1 MSNINKYHLVTVRP
15 NIDTL
20 GNVAFAADDILFDWT
35 AFEVPR
41 GGCAIRSLNIIMP
54 GTDGTSAN
62 GALQMDL
69 YFATSLNGV
78 EPPSLG
84 LTNAAPTLIAT
95 TACRNNIIALNSV
108 LGSEMED
115 SLDGL
120 IGYNVLGK
128 GAVTSATTMQSE
140 QLTVLEGDTG
150 FVGAR
155 GGTRATPTGFQ
166 TIWVAAIAQGAYDF
180 GTGVLLDGVVTDT
193 ETREF
198 DVSEDTDAED
208 VFCIGDEVIA
218 FAADGTSGQIIG
230 TVTGVTADTITT
242 DGVGFG
248 GALAD
253 NDEFSF
259 RQPIKIK
266 IGLEY

>member
-1 MSNINKYHLVTVRP
+1 MSNINKYHLVTVKP
-15 NIDTL
+15 NIDTK
-20 GNVAFAADDILFDWT
+20 GNVAFDADDILFDWT

-78 EPPSLG
+78 APPSLG
-84 LTNAAPTLIAT
+84 LTNAVPTVVAT
-95 TACRNNIIALNSV
+95 TACRNHIIALNSV

-140 QLTVLEGDTG
+140 QLTVLEGDTS

-155 GGTRATPTGFQ
+155 GGVRATPTGFQ

-180 GTGVLLDGVVTDT
+180 GTGVLVDGAKGTV
-193 ETREF
+193 TREF

-218 FAADGTSGQIIG
+218 FASDGTSGQIIG

-242 DGVGFG
+242 DGVGFD

-253 NDEFSF
+253 DDEFSF

>member
-20 GNVAFAADDILFDWT
+20 GNVAFSADDILFDWT

-41 GGCAIRSLNIIMP
+41 GGCAIRSLNIIMA
-54 GTDGTSAN
+54 GTNSAVAN

-78 EPPSLG
+78 APPSLG
-84 LTNAAPTLIAT
+84 LTNSAPTLIAT
-95 TACRNNIIALNSV
+95 TACRNHIIAYNAV

-140 QLTVLEGDTG
+140 QLTVLKGDPSYVGDAVTTATTTG
-150 FVGAR
+150 Y
-155 GGTRATPTGFQ
+155 Q
-166 TIWVAAIAQGAYDF
+166 TIWIAGLAQGAYDF
-180 GTGVLLDGVVTDT
+180 GTDVKLVGNATDLTTRGFNVTD
-193 ETREF
+193 
-198 DVSEDTDAED
+198 DTDGDD
-208 VFCIGDEVIA
+208 VFGISDELIA
-218 FAADGTSGQIIG
+218 FAADGSSGQVIG
-230 TVTGVTADTITT
+230 SVTAVTNNLVTT
-242 DGVGFG
+242 DGVGFD

-253 NDEFSF
+253 DDEISF
-259 RQPIKIK
+259 RGPMIIK